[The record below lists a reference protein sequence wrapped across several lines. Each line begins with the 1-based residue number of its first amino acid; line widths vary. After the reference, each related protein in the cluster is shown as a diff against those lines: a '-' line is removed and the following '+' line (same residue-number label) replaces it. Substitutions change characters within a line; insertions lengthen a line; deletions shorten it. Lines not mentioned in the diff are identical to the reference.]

1 MKIYKVTNSS
11 WISALAYDAKKRELT
26 IKTLQGK
33 EYTYEKVAPKTFTT
47 LINECSIGSA
57 VSNFLLGR

>member
-1 MKIYKVTNSS
+1 MKVYKINNSS

-33 EYTYEKVAPKTFTT
+33 VYTYERVAPKTFTA
-47 LINECSIGSA
+47 LVNECSIGSA
-57 VSNFLLGR
+57 VSNFLLGE